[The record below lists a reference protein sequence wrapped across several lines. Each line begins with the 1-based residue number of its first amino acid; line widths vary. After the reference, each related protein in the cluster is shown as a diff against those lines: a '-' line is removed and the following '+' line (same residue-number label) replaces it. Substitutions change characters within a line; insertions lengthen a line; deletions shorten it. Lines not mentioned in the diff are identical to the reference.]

1 MSYTRVKKISS
12 KTNNE
17 KTPMDEAEKEDNRR
31 RLKLLGRLS
40 RAPGKCP
47 VSNCD
52 QVVFPS
58 GLLVHLLHKHT
69 TNPNTTVVVLYDE
82 QRLRRTFNPDSF
94 AYDEPQALTVLLY
107 AGTQGKPHTRPARRY
122 LSFSNCGLLHN
133 RRQFE
138 HHLPLVL
145 MICKTSLFSMLP
157 DRKSAEKLEERFGSP
172 EDIVYV
178 IWLVAPV
185 TSSRMIYT
193 LTIFDR
199 YYIQSRS
206 VIRKARNYVLPQ
218 HPKDFLSHDTDYL
231 LLRHEEAMDLM
242 SAEDDA
248 DNKTPYIEL
257 ELLLQEEPLLIS
269 SRTPPSATQLL
280 STYKAMRLKMPRTKL
295 ELHRDS
301 RGRLSLNRKPLSNP
315 MIVSAVIKSSLA
327 YPSESGG
334 FLAFERQWE
343 QRTRISTRA
352 KVRTTEESS
361 DQESSDQE
369 YSVDS
374 DVTVAP
380 NGDTYQE
387 KLDEAKSTEVEVKG
401 KGPDI
406 LAPEVSPTKLQPK
419 KKDHSRYSD
428 QFKDQLVKYVVAAER
443 RKDKA
448 QQLLKSMESYLEACR
463 ESDEEDAS
471 SELKHFL
478 NEFAVERSLGDKD
491 LSLRSINK
499 RKRYIDC
506 KKKRRKKSESQSQ
519 KEPSESRE
527 KAGSSREAAR
537 KCLEE
542 IQESSIRDLKESILN
557 LRVPITNEVLQTVK
571 EAVVNS
577 VKDAVIKVA
586 EETIITKLDVA
597 SELELEK
604 GEPEVATEPTKPETQ
619 TKSVP
624 KMEPQDEAKPETE
637 AQIETEG
644 PPKNYTK
651 IPDVTVNIETEFA
664 SYCDLYSERN

>member
-1 MSYTRVKKISS
+1 MSYTMVTKISS
-12 KTNNE
+12 KTKNE
-17 KTPMDEAEKEDNRR
+17 KTPMDETEKEDNRR

-94 AYDEPQALTVLLY
+94 AYDEPQALTILLY

-122 LSFSNCGLLHN
+122 LSFSNCGFLHN
-133 RRQFE
+133 RRQLE

-157 DRKSAEKLEERFGSP
+157 DRKNAEKLEEKFGSP

-248 DNKTPYIEL
+248 ENKTPYIAL

-269 SRTPPSATQLL
+269 SRTPPSASQLL

-327 YPSESGG
+327 YPPESGG
-334 FLAFERQWE
+334 FLALE
-343 QRTRISTRA
+343 QRTRISPRA
-352 KVRTTEESS
+352 KVRTTE
-361 DQESSDQE
+361 E

-406 LAPEVSPTKLQPK
+406 LALEVSPTKLQRK
-419 KKDHSRYSD
+419 KKAHSRYSV
-428 QFKDQLVKYVVAAER
+428 QLKDELVKYVVAAER

-448 QQLLKSMESYLEACR
+448 QQLLKSMESYLEACQ

-478 NEFAVERSLGDKD
+478 KEFAVERSLGGKD

-499 RKRYIDC
+499 RKRYVDC

-527 KAGSSREAAR
+527 KAGSSREAAP

-542 IQESSIRDLKESILN
+542 IQESSIRDLKESIMN

-577 VKDAVIKVA
+577 VKDAVRKVA

-624 KMEPQDEAKPETE
+624 EMEPQDEAKPETE

-651 IPDVTVNIETEFA
+651 IPGVTVNIEMEFA
-664 SYCDLYSERN
+664 SDCDLYSERN